1 MKLPPAV
8 PFLRPDGADQLF
20 YYGLG
25 FRVDDARSLFG
36 DEFRIGPIIV
46 SVTGRASYRSRPC
59 PLSTKE
65 THRQRQ
71 TANTDI
77 PNILGQYVKHI

>member
-1 MKLPPAV
+1 MPS
-8 PFLRPDGADQLF
+8 LRPDGADQLF

-59 PLSTKE
+59 PLSMKE
-65 THRQRQ
+65 THHQRQ
-71 TANTDI
+71 MANTEI
-77 PNILGQYVKHI
+77 LNIFEQYVKHI